1 MSIDKSKKNINL
13 TKPKNV
19 YDLIQSQYNNA
30 IIKKNINKD
39 LQILLSQPM
48 NEIIVNFPVKLSDG
62 SIKLFKGYRVQHN
75 NLLGPFKG
83 GLRFYKNLYL
93 DECKALAF
101 WMTIKCA
108 LVNISFGGAKGGIK
122 FNPNDYTDSDI
133 KSISKEFSKAL
144 IPYIGENI
152 DIPAPDMGT
161 NPMIMDWMQSAYN
174 ENTKKRK
181 YGVFTGK
188 SMDMHGCSARN
199 GATGYG
205 IYLCVKFWAEQNNVD
220 LKGKT
225 YILQGYGNVGAHTA
239 ELLHKLGMSLIA
251 VGDHTCYLK
260 CEEGFNV
267 FKLSQYVKE
276 NRSIKNYPVG
286 NIINKLEFFGIK
298 CDIIIPAALEL
309 QICKEEAT
317 NIDCTM
323 IIEAAN
329 GPIDIEGERILYN
342 KNIIIIPDILA
353 NSGGVLGSYM
363 EWKQNIQNES
373 YSKDIVNKFIYDKLY
388 EAYNKIITYSKENK
402 FTYRET
408 SYILA
413 LTNLETMYMIYN

>member
-1 MSIDKSKKNINL
+1 MNIDQSKNNIDL
-13 TKPKNV
+13 HKQKNV
-19 YDLIQSQYNNA
+19 YDLIQSQYKNA
-30 IIKKNINKD
+30 ITKKNINKD

-48 NEIIVNFPVKLSDG
+48 NEIIVNFPVKLSNG

-108 LVNISFGGAKGGIK
+108 LVNIPFGGAKGGIK
-122 FNPNDYTDSDI
+122 FNPNDYSIDDV

-188 SMDMHGCSARN
+188 SMNMHGCSARN
-199 GATGYG
+199 GATGFG
-205 IYLCVKFWAEQNNVD
+205 IYLCVKFWAEQNNID

-225 YILQGYGNVGAHTA
+225 YILQGYGNVGSHTA

-251 VGDHTCYLK
+251 VGDHTGYLK

-276 NRSIKNYPVG
+276 NSSIENYPVG
-286 NIINKLEFFGIK
+286 NTINKLEFFGIK

-317 NIDCTM
+317 KIDCAV

-329 GPIDIEGERILYN
+329 GPIDIEGEQILYN
-342 KNIIIIPDILA
+342 KNITIIPDILA

-363 EWKQNIQNES
+363 EWKQNKQNES
-373 YSKDIVNKFIYDKLY
+373 YPKDIVNKFIHDKLY
-388 EAYNKIITYSKENK
+388 EAYHKIITYAKEK
-402 FTYRET
+402 ELTYREA